1 MTERIQKII
10 SAHGIASRREAE
22 MMILNGRVTVN
33 GIQATLGQQA
43 QLPQDEIAIDGMP
56 LNPKDAP
63 IYIMLN
69 KPRGYLTTLKDD
81 RGRKTV
87 KDLVAD
93 VGTRVYPAGRLDMDS
108 EGLLI
113 LTNDGRFANAVMHP
127 SNNKAKTYEVRV
139 RGDVETGTARM
150 RLPMEID
157 AYTIRPAEVELK
169 AQTADGGVLYVTIRE
184 GRNRQI
190 RKMCAQ
196 CSLAV
201 LSLKRISIG
210 SLALGTLKPGK
221 WRYLTQEEVEMF
233 LEHSSKS

>member
-1 MTERIQKII
+1 MAERIQKII

-22 MMILNGRVTVN
+22 MMILNGRVAVN
-33 GIQATLGQQA
+33 GIPATLGQQA
-43 QLPQDEIAIDGMP
+43 ALLRDEITIDGVL
-56 LNPKDAP
+56 LNQKDP
-63 IYIMLN
+63 SVYIMLN

-113 LTNDGRFANAVMHP
+113 LTNDGQFANAVMHP

-139 RGDVETGTARM
+139 RGDAENGARLM

-157 AYTIRPAEVELK
+157 SYTIRPAEVMLK
-169 AQTADGGVLYVTIRE
+169 ARADDGGILQITIRE

-190 RKMCAQ
+190 RKMCAK

-201 LSLKRISIG
+201 LSLKRMSVG
-210 SLALGTLKPGK
+210 TLELGALKPGK
-221 WRYLTQEEVEMF
+221 WRYLTREEVEMF
-233 LEHSSKS
+233 LN